1 MLRSLF
7 YIISGNFLEVTS
19 IFMQIFLLSYLV
31 VLQAITFSM
40 LYLMEIGKARMYALL
55 ISCLITWVLVGSI
68 SDLFLTM
75 LYQKGIVASASIM
88 VGSTSIFYVLSLL
101 LSVRIEK
108 NKM

>member
-75 LYQKGIVASASIM
+75 LYL
-88 VGSTSIFYVLSLL
+88 T
-101 LSVRIEK
+101 E
-108 NKM
+108 NH